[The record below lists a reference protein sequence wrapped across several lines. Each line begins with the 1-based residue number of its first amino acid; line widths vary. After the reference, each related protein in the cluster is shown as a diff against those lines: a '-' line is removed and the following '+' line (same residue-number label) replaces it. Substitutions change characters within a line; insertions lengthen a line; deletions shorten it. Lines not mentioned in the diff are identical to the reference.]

1 VPYRIY
7 FNMIKLFSRFF
18 SVGIINTLIHW
29 GVFAALY
36 AQNMPQWL
44 ANLVAFAVAVTF
56 SFFANARW
64 TFKAEATPT
73 RYIIFVCFMGTMA
86 AGIGGLADHMQSNPI
101 ITLTSFSVLSLILG
115 FIYSNFIVFRVKN

>member
-1 VPYRIY
+1 
-7 FNMIKLFSRFF
+7 MIKLFSRFF

-115 FIYSNFIVFRVKN
+115 FIYSNFIVFKVKK